1 MSIIDKPIYT
11 ADETFTRGYNQGRL
25 DAVIEAKRAV
35 EVAAFV
41 THANDRPET
50 RKLFEYTLLQLSKM
64 INPIES

>member
-1 MSIIDKPIYT
+1 MSIIDKPIYV

-35 EVAAFV
+35 EVAAFI

-50 RKLFEYTLLQLSKM
+50 QKLFQYTLLQLSKM
-64 INPIES
+64 INPIDS